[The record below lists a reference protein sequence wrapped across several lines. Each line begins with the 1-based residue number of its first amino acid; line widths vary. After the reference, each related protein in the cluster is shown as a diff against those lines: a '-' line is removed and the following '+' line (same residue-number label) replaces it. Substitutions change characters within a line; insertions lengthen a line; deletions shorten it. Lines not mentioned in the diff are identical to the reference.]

1 MKISPSKHFPGEVV
15 VSRMKRPG
23 VTILEVLFAVMVATI
38 GLLGALA
45 VFPVASSQARR
56 GQIADQVASGGDMA
70 VHAFDTMGMR
80 RPDKWIWWDANN
92 SVYRFY
98 TDTSVVPLDAANNSA
113 RGRESLL
120 IDPMFL
126 ADNTSGGVL
135 TVSATLNPSIFPS
148 RFSIGG
154 TSAAPNFFMR
164 RLSLNSGLGGPMT
177 RVQAEQLFRIED
189 LLAWVRPGNQAA
201 PAQQIFTDL
210 NGAAQGLNVN
220 PGKRQDEGR
229 LTWMAML
236 VPKLNRQTQLYATDE
251 YTLSIIIME
260 RRPNPLTL
268 SDIQT
273 TNPSLN
279 PVESLSEWFL
289 NDAPAGNFLSGG
301 IQGGDVVV
309 SASSPQFLTP
319 IKRNSWVMLSTTH
332 SVALDNQS
340 GPYLAPFAQH
350 RWYRVIEASEV
361 DTSTNQMNL
370 TLLGSDWTVGASNQ
384 VTVVPGVI
392 GVFEKTIRLEQD

>member
-1 MKISPSKHFPGEVV
+1 MKISLSKHFPGEVV

-80 RPDKWIWWDANN
+80 RPDKWIWWDAN
-92 SVYRFY
+92 
-98 TDTSVVPLDAANNSA
+98 TSGIYSYATPTPVPLDALNNSA

-120 IDPMFL
+120 IDPMFW
-126 ADNTSGGVL
+126 ADNYSGNVL
-135 TVSATLNPSIFPS
+135 AANASIFPS
-148 RFSIGG
+148 VYTINSTSI
-154 TSAAPNFFMR
+154 TPPFFMR
-164 RLSLNSGLGGPMT
+164 RLTLNSGMGGPMT

-260 RRPNPLTL
+260 RRPNTLTL
-268 SDIQT
+268 GNVDTSA
-273 TNPSLN
+273 NLSLN
-279 PVESLSEWFL
+279 PAEFLSEWFL
-289 NDAPAGNFLSGG
+289 NPVPAANFLSGG

-309 SASSPQFLTP
+309 SASAPGFLTP

-332 SVALDNQS
+332 SVALDNQM
-340 GPYLAPFAQH
+340 GNYNAPFAQH

-370 TLLGSDWTVGASNQ
+370 TLLGADWTVGGANQ